1 MTIQTTY
8 TQARA
13 NLAMLFDKVTA
24 DREIVIVQRR
34 GEEDVALISATELSS
49 LMETAHLLRSP
60 KNAERLQTALA
71 RSQQRVT
78 APQTVSELRR
88 EVGLDEAQ
96 QATGR

>member
-13 NLAMLFDKVTA
+13 NLATLFDKVTA

-71 RSQQRVT
+71 RAQQRITV
-78 APQTVSELRR
+78 PQTASELRH
-88 EVGLDEAQ
+88 EVGLDQASEA
-96 QATGR
+96 ASR

>member
-71 RSQQRVT
+71 RAQQRVT
-78 APQTVSELRR
+78 PPQTVTELRY
-88 EVGLDEAQ
+88 EVGLDETQ

>member
-49 LMETAHLLRSP
+49 LIETAHLLRSP
-60 KNAERLQTALA
+60 RNAERLQTALA
-71 RSQQRVT
+71 RAQQRIT
-78 APQTVSELRR
+78 APQTVSELTH
-88 EVGLDEAQ
+88 EVGLDETR
-96 QATGR
+96 QATRR

>member
-71 RSQQRVT
+71 RAQQRVT
-78 APQTVSELRR
+78 APQTVPELRR